1 MTRAVS
7 RLNRAMV
14 SIPAAVFLLWMGACQ
29 KAETSTMETTPP
41 APATDTAQPMTESM
55 ASESAQYSVTFTRLW
70 TDKTH
75 PFEYPEAG
83 VLTGPHFSGLI
94 GATHADG
101 YQIFKEG
108 TPPTPGLEKLSEE
121 GKHSP
126 LDQQIKD
133 AINGGTAGVLFET
146 GPIRDAS
153 KTETVNVMV
162 SSQFPMVSAVAMVAP
177 SPDWFAGA
185 ANVNL
190 MGEDGKWVSSRSVDM
205 FAYDSGGDDGTTYR
219 AKDKDTNPK
228 KPTTTASA
236 SHFLINGKSAPVG
249 RLTFT
254 KM

>member
-1 MTRAVS
+1 MTKAAS
-7 RLNRAMV
+7 R
-14 SIPAAVFLLWMGACQ
+14 SIRTIVAISAAVFLVWIWGCQ
-29 KAETSTMETTPP
+29 KTE
-41 APATDTAQPMTESM
+41 APAADTASSAAPAADTAKS
-55 ASESAQYSVTFTRLW
+55 AAAESAQYSVTFVRLW

-83 VLTGPHFSGLI
+83 VLTGPHLSGLI
-94 GATHADG
+94 GATHGDG

-126 LDQQIKD
+126 LDQEIKD
-133 AINGGTAGVLFET
+133 AIGAGKAGALFET

-153 KTETVNVMV
+153 KTETVNVTV
-162 SSQFPMVSAVAMVAP
+162 SSKFPMISAVAMIAP
-177 SPDWFAGA
+177 SPDWFAGV

-190 MGEDGKWVSSRSVDM
+190 MEGGKWVTSKSVDLS
-205 FAYDSGGDDGTTYR
+205 AYDSGGDDGTTYK
-219 AKDKDTNPK
+219 APDIDTNPK
-228 KPTTTASA
+228 KPTTLAGTP
-236 SHFLINGKSAPVG
+236 HFVINGKRPPVA

>member
-1 MTRAVS
+1 MSPAAS
-7 RLNRAMV
+7 RLIR
-14 SIPAAVFLLWMGACQ
+14 SILVILAVLVLVWTWGCKKAEAPAADTA
-29 KAETSTMETTPP
+29 STMAMETAKP
-41 APATDTAQPMTESM
+41 AMPET
-55 ASESAQYSVTFTRLW
+55 AQYSVTFTRLW

-94 GATHADG
+94 GATHGDG
-101 YQIFKEG
+101 YSIFKEG

-126 LDQQIKD
+126 LDQEIKD
-133 AINGGTAGVLFET
+133 AITTGRAGALFET

-153 KTETVNVMV
+153 KTETVTITVT
-162 SSQFPMVSAVAMVAP
+162 SQFPMVSAVAMIAP

-190 MGEDGKWVSSRSVDM
+190 MEGGQWVSSKSVDLS
-205 FAYDSGGDDGTTYR
+205 AYDSGGDDGTTYK
-219 AKDKDTNPK
+219 AADKDNNPK
-228 KPTTTASA
+228 KPTTMASA
-236 SHFLINGKSAPVG
+236 PHFVVNGSRPPVG
-249 RLTFT
+249 RLVFT